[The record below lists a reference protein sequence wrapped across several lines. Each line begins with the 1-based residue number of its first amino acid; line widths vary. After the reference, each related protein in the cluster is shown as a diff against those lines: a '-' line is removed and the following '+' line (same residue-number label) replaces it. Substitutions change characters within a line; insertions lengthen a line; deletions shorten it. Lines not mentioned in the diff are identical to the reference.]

1 MSTRHKVKQGE
12 WLSKIARQY
21 GFAKWQELW
30 DHPDNASLRAKR
42 ANAFCLQ
49 PGDEV
54 VIPELPGLKVSTG
67 SSYSLQGGDPPD
79 RIRLGMRRAN
89 APLGLKRYELK
100 LGEKLLK
107 GTLTFQGLLDQ
118 PLPPDAT
125 EATLKVWTSEEPE
138 LACEWKLKLGFLDP
152 LDALSGVQA
161 RLANLGWYNGP
172 INNELTDAT
181 RTALASFQLAQLLP
195 PTGELSKET
204 LETLEDR
211 HEQNG
216 GTEVMPPSFGSD
228 DDEEE
233 LQEGGGAPGGGASS
247 AGAGAA
253 PPPATGPAS
262 ASPGGTGGSASG
274 SGTGGS
280 GTTTGAS
287 AGTGGSGSTTGASAQ
302 SGTSTG
308 GAGTTA
314 QSAPGAGGS
323 GTTTGASGQSGTGTG
338 GSGTTAQSGAGTGGS
353 GTTTAASTQGT
364 TGTGGSGTTTAASPQ
379 TGGGTA
385 TGGTAAAATAQ
396 QSATAVDTHRY
407 GGFVLQRR
415 DRDDQH
421 RWGGAVQPV
430 AQGNNGAPT
439 LVAPGTGTAGN
450 ALTAPT
456 HVLRLQRDLRELGFL
471 IGGTPDGAFGLSTEW
486 AVREF
491 QIYSKMENVALEDTA
506 NTSTNYV
513 ERLSQVANSQVYD
526 GAVSGVVNDDTE
538 QRIRH
543 WLTNHWRCP
552 VIVRAMNVANGNPT
566 TVVQDNLWRHDD
578 CVNTAPRIYVR
589 DFSGYYTLPTG
600 RNQTDLHVLGTYTN
614 YPSYGGPVS
623 MPTRHT
629 WATSELLP
637 ANFVGVANY
646 NSMSASQRST
656 YKVVRAAAEQENL
669 GYFDSLNA
677 YDNAF
682 ISLGPCH
689 WTLGI
694 LFAGSAE
701 PSEGELCGFLSYL
714 RSSNQTAFEEA
725 IEFFGLRIDEDWNA
739 GAGNGA
745 TLYSSAGKKYSGWPA
760 QQLDDETWARMA
772 QTEAAGNYYKT
783 YHWYYRFQMAGRTIE
798 GFQRAMW
805 NAARIRLRD
814 IRNTPWGTGVADVG
828 TGANA
833 RAPTIGDVAT
843 SEKLMGILLRWHIFR
858 PGHVAGGN
866 SAGQRLRNAFTAAKA
881 ANPTLN
887 WTQAPNLWANE
898 HETALITHILAEAS
912 SVNDSVDNVAN
923 WPSWLG
929 GTVQTT
935 NTRNYQL
942 VLPAGT
948 TLLSTRNSFNFD
960 VP

>member
-30 DHPDNASLRAKR
+30 DHPDNAPLRAKR
-42 ANAFCLQ
+42 TNPFCLQ
-49 PGDEV
+49 VDDEV
-54 VIPELPGLKVSTG
+54 VIPELPGLKVSAG

-118 PLPPDAT
+118 PLPPEAT

-138 LACEWKLKLGFLDP
+138 LSCEWQLKLGHLDP

-172 INNELTDAT
+172 INNELTEDT
-181 RTALASFQLAQLLP
+181 RTALASFQLALLLT

-204 LETLEDR
+204 LESLADR

-216 GTEVMPPSFGSD
+216 GTEVLPPSFGSD

-233 LQEGGGAPGGGASS
+233 VEEGGGSPGGESS
-247 AGAGAA
+247 AGAGAP
-253 PPPATGPAS
+253 PPPATGSAS
-262 ASPGGTGGSASG
+262 ASPQGGGSSTGGSA

-280 GTTTGAS
+280 GTTTGA
-287 AGTGGSGSTTGASAQ
+287 TAQ
-302 SGTSTG
+302 SGTGTG
-308 GAGTTA
+308 
-314 QSAPGAGGS
+314 SS
-323 GTTTGASGQSGTGTG
+323 GTTTATTAQSGTGTG
-338 GSGTTAQSGAGTGGS
+338 GSGTTTATTAQSG
-353 GTTTAASTQGT
+353 
-364 TGTGGSGTTTAASPQ
+364 TGTGGSGTTTAATGQ
-379 TGGGTA
+379 TGGGTATGGAA

-439 LVAPGTGTAGN
+439 LVAPGTGTVGN

-471 IGGTPDGAFGLSTEW
+471 IGGTPDGAFGLGTDW

-491 QIYSKMENVALEDTA
+491 QIYSKMENVAQEDTA

-513 ERLSQVANSQVYD
+513 ERLSQVANTQIYQ
-526 GAVSGVVNDDTE
+526 GAVSGIVNDDTE

-543 WLTNHWRCP
+543 WLTNRWRCP

-566 TVVQDNLWRHDD
+566 TVFQDNLWRHDD
-578 CVNTAPRIYVR
+578 CANTAPRIYVR
-589 DFSGYYTLPTG
+589 DFTGYYTLPTG
-600 RNQTDLHVLGTYTN
+600 RNEDDLRVLGTYTT

-637 ANFVGVANY
+637 SNLVGVANY
-646 NSMSASQRST
+646 NSMTASQRST

-701 PSEGELCGFLSYL
+701 PSEGELCGFLAYL
-714 RSSNQTAFEEA
+714 RSSNQAAFEEA
-725 IEFFGLRIDEDWNA
+725 IEFFGLRIDEDWDA

-745 TLYSSAGKKYSGWPA
+745 TLYSSSGKKYSGWPA
-760 QQLDDETWARMA
+760 QQRDDATWARMDE
-772 QTEAAGNYYKT
+772 TESAGNYYKT

-814 IRNTPWGTGVADVG
+814 IRDTPWGTGVANVG

-833 RAPTIGDVAT
+833 RAPTVGDVAT

-858 PGHVAGGN
+858 PGHVAAQN
-866 SAGQRLRNAFTAAKA
+866 SAGQRLRNAFTAAKQ

-887 WTQAPNLWANE
+887 WTQAPNLWTNA

-923 WPSWLG
+923 WPGWLG

-935 NTRNYQL
+935 NPRNYQL
-942 VLPAGT
+942 ALPAGT

>member
-12 WLSKIARQY
+12 WLSKISRQY

-30 DHPDNASLRAKR
+30 DHPDNAPLRAKR

-118 PLPPDAT
+118 PLPPEAT

-138 LACEWKLKLGFLDP
+138 LACEWKLKLGYLDP

-172 INNELTDAT
+172 INNELTEAT
-181 RTALASFQLAQLLP
+181 RTALASFQLALLLP

-204 LETLEDR
+204 LESLEER

-228 DDEEE
+228 ADEEEE
-233 LQEGGGAPGGGASS
+233 LQEGGGSPGGGAS
-247 AGAGAA
+247 AGEGAA
-253 PPPATGPAS
+253 PPPATGSAT
-262 ASPGGTGGSASG
+262 ASPGGTGGS
-274 SGTGGS
+274 
-280 GTTTGAS
+280 GTTT
-287 AGTGGSGSTTGASAQ
+287 T
-302 SGTSTG
+302 
-308 GAGTTA
+308 
-314 QSAPGAGGS
+314 
-323 GTTTGASGQSGTGTG
+323 
-338 GSGTTAQSGAGTGGS
+338 
-353 GTTTAASTQGT
+353 ASTPGT
-364 TGTGGSGTTTAASPQ
+364 TGTGGSGTTTAASQQ
-379 TGGGTA
+379 TGAGATTTGGAA
-385 TGGTAAAATAQ
+385 TGGTAASATAQ

-491 QIYSKMENVALEDTA
+491 QIYSKMENVAREDTA

-526 GAVSGVVNDDTE
+526 GAVSGFVNDDTE

-543 WLTNHWRCP
+543 WLANRWRCP

-566 TVVQDNLWRHDD
+566 TVFQDNLWRHDD
-578 CVNTAPRIYVR
+578 CANTAPRIYVR

-600 RNQTDLHVLGTYTN
+600 RNETDLHVLGTYTN

-637 ANFVGVANY
+637 ANFTGVADY
-646 NSMSASQRST
+646 NSMTASQRST

-694 LFAGSAE
+694 LFAGSPE

-714 RSSNQTAFEEA
+714 RSSNQVAFEEA

-745 TLYSSAGKKYSGWPA
+745 TLYSSSGKKYAGWPA

-858 PGHVAGGN
+858 PGHVAGQN

-881 ANPTLN
+881 ANATLN
-887 WTQAPNLWANE
+887 WTQAPNLWTNA

-923 WPSWLG
+923 WPGWLG

-935 NTRNYQL
+935 NPRNYQL

-948 TLLSTRNSFNFD
+948 VLLSTRNSFNFD